1 MRGDTTHD
9 EFDIE
14 VEMSYIEE
22 YSNVFLVGSPTV
34 HIAYYVSR

>member
-1 MRGDTTHD
+1 MMNSILRW
-9 EFDIE
+9 
-14 VEMSYIEE
+14 EMSYIKK